1 MNPLGE
7 QVAAVANFI
16 WLKILTLKINLLI
29 INLTDSLQLTGSLV
43 SMPGTYLLLDLFNQ
57 WNLWSR
63 TFYIFVND
71 SVFW

>member
-57 WNLWSR
+57 
-63 TFYIFVND
+63 
-71 SVFW
+71 